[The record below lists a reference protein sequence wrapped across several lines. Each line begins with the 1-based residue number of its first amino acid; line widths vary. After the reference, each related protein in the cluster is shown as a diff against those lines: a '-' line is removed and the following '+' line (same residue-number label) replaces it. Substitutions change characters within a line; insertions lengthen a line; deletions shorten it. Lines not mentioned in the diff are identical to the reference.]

1 MSGGVSIT
9 TGSGGNVDLDAIIK
23 GGDAYMQRVKD
34 FREAQ
39 QAAEDARSRLGIAN
53 NVLELR
59 DQASRHLSEAQ
70 QQAEQIKDQALQDA
84 ARAQKSLQEWVMQTR
99 DLTQKDRA
107 EVVALKAEAETLNK
121 NAKENHAASLAKLAE
136 ADDRLAKAKAAH
148 EAVLAASAAL
158 NKAVG

>member
-1 MSGGVSIT
+1 MSGVSIT
-9 TGSGGNVDLDAIIK
+9 SGSPSVDLDAIIK
-23 GGDAYMQRVKD
+23 GGDGYMQRVKE

-39 QAAEDARSRLGIAN
+39 QAAEDARTRLGVAK

-84 ARAQKSLQEWVMQTR
+84 ARAQKSLNEWVSQTR

-107 EVVALKAEAETLNK
+107 E
-121 NAKENHAASLAKLAE
+121 AASLKADAEKMHADAKAALNLANAKHAE
-136 ADDRLAKAKAAH
+136 ADAKLSDVNAKQAAFAAAA
-148 EAVLAASAAL
+148 AVL
-158 NKAVG
+158 NKAS

>member
-9 TGSGGNVDLDAIIK
+9 SGSPSVDLDAIIR
-23 GGDAYMQRVKD
+23 GGDGYMQRVKE

-39 QAAEDARSRLGIAN
+39 QAAEDARTHLGIAK
-53 NVLELR
+53 NVVELR

-84 ARAQKSLQEWVMQTR
+84 ARAQKSLQEWVAQTR
-99 DLTQKDRA
+99 DLTQKDRVEA
-107 EVVALKAEAETLNK
+107 AALKADAENLHK
-121 NAKENHAASLAKLAE
+121 AAAENHAASVAKLAE
-136 ADDRLAKAKAAH
+136 ADDKLSKAQAAH
-148 EAVLAASAAL
+148 AAVMAATQAL